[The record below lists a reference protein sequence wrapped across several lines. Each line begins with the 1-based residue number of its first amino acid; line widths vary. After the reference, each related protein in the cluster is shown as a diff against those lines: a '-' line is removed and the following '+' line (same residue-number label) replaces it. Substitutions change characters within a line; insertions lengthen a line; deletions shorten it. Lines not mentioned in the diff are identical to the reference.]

1 MYPIKLGIVDDQILF
16 LKGLK
21 MLVNSFKN
29 IELVLE
35 ALNGNDLL
43 HALQEKQPDVLL
55 MDLKMPGM
63 DGIEATE
70 KVKASY
76 PDIKIILLSMHD
88 DEQLIAHLMKIG
100 ANGYLIKNEQPA
112 IVEAAIHAVMEKGF
126 YFNDYVSKAMM
137 SSMQKA
143 NRKFSPESSLNDQ
156 VDFTKRELEVLNL
169 ICREHTTAE
178 IAKQLF
184 ISNRTVESHRKN
196 LLEKSGVR
204 NMAGLVVYAMQN
216 NLVDLIS

>member
-1 MYPIKLGIVDDQILF
+1 MQSIKLGIVDDQILF

-21 MLVNSFKN
+21 MLVNNFKD

-35 ALNGNDLL
+35 AFNGNDLL
-43 HALQEKQPDVLL
+43 NALKDCQPDVLL

-63 DGIEATE
+63 DGIEATR
-70 KVKASY
+70 KVRELY
-76 PDIKIILLSMHD
+76 PDIKIILLSMHN

-100 ANGYLIKNEQPA
+100 ANGYLVKNEQPA
-112 IVEAAIHAVMEKGF
+112 IVEAAIHTVMEKGF

-143 NRKFSPESSLNDQ
+143 NRKFNPEASLHDR

-169 ICREHTTAE
+169 ICKEHTTTE
-178 IAKQLF
+178 VAKQLF
-184 ISNRTVESHRKN
+184 ISQRTVETHRKN

-204 NMAGLVVYAMQN
+204 NMAGLVVFAMKN
-216 NLVDLIS
+216 GLVDL

>member
-1 MYPIKLGIVDDQILF
+1 MHQIKLGIVDDQVLF

-21 MLVNSFKN
+21 MLVSNFKN
-29 IELVLE
+29 VELVLE

-43 HALQEKQPDVLL
+43 LALKDCQPDVLL

-70 KVKASY
+70 KVKADY
-76 PDIKIILLSMHD
+76 PDIKIILLSMHN

-112 IVEAAIHAVMEKGF
+112 IVEAAIHAVMEKGY

-137 SSMQKA
+137 TSMQK
-143 NRKFSPESSLNDQ
+143 NSRTFDPKSSLHEQ
-156 VDFTKRELEVLNL
+156 IDFTQRELEVLQL
-169 ICREHTTAE
+169 ICQEHTTAE
-178 IAKQLF
+178 IAKLLF
-184 ISNRTVESHRKN
+184 ISHRTVESHRKN

-204 NMAGLVVYAMQN
+204 NMAGLVIFAMKN
-216 NLVDLIS
+216 GLVSV